1 MKRLLTLE
9 ALKNLRYR
17 PFKILT
23 GLYFLTLIVLLFVGI
38 VDFKIF
44 GSIDINL
51 KEQGIYNF
59 PAIWNFTT
67 YIAGWFQI
75 FLGLIIVFSVSQ
87 EFTHRMYKQNLI
99 DGLSRKEFI
108 LSKVL
113 TITVLSLLS
122 TLVIFITTLILGL
135 VYAKDTSASLVF
147 AEIGLVP
154 IYALKL
160 FGYFCFLLFLTILLR
175 KSIFALMALFFWW
188 VAEGILSLVTNLTM
202 IRTENEAA
210 IHSSSDIGHNT
221 LGLSSFLPL
230 NATDLLIPNPLPRL
244 ELAATML
251 GPYKF
256 EYPWV
261 SILVVIAWSV
271 IFIWGSYAILK
282 GRDI

>member
-23 GLYFLTLIVLLFVGI
+23 GLYLLSLIILLFIGVA
-38 VDFKIF
+38 DFKLF
-44 GSIDINL
+44 GSIDLNL

-59 PAIWNFTT
+59 PALWNFTT

-108 LSKVL
+108 ASKLL
-113 TITVLSLLS
+113 TITALSLLS
-122 TLVIFITTLILGL
+122 TLVIFVTSLILGML
-135 VYAKDTSASLVF
+135 YAKDTSASLMF

-160 FGYFCFLLFLTILLR
+160 FGYFCFLLFLTVLLR

-188 VAEGILSLVTNLTM
+188 IAEGIISLVTSNLF
-202 IRTENEAA
+202 TEA
-210 IHSSSDIGHNT
+210 ITPDAVTAVEKHYRFAD
-221 LGLSSFLPL
+221 FLPM
-230 NATDLLIPNPLPRL
+230 NALGDLIPNPLPRL
-244 ELAATML
+244 EMASMML

-256 EYPWV
+256 AYPWPSV
-261 SILVVIAWSV
+261 LAVVVWSL
-271 IFIWGSYAILK
+271 IFIFGAYAILK
-282 GRDI
+282 NRDI